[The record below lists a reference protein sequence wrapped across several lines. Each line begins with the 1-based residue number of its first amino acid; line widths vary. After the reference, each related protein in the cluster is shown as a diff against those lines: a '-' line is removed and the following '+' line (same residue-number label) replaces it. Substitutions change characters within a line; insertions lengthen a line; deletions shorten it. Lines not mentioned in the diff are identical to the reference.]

1 MAKIN
6 CNLRSINRKG
16 NSPINWWGCDCEI
29 FNFKSCSNCKVSM
42 FYKKTMS
49 WWEWYI
55 KLDIKSL
62 FPLEKKTHVYMEIAM
77 DYWIVL
83 AKNEPMKRA

>member
-1 MAKIN
+1 
-6 CNLRSINRKG
+6 
-16 NSPINWWGCDCEI
+16 
-29 FNFKSCSNCKVSM
+29 M